1 MKTLLAIMIV
11 GLWGC
16 GDSSIDSKKM
26 ALGSKIY
33 SNRCSACHD
42 YGAPNLNELKPQIAQ
57 IISAV
62 TSGQGMMPSFK
73 DSLTTEEI
81 EAVAYYIFNKNR

>member
-1 MKTLLAIMIV
+1 MKKLLAIIVV

-16 GDSSIDSKKM
+16 SDSSIDSKKM

-42 YGAPNLNELKPQIAQ
+42 HGAPNLNELKPQIEQ
-57 IISAV
+57 IIFTV
-62 TSGQGMMPSFK
+62 TSGRGMMPSFK
-73 DSLTTEEI
+73 DQLTTEEI

>member
-1 MKTLLAIMIV
+1 MKKLLAIIVV

-16 GDSSIDSKKM
+16 SDSSIDSKKM

-42 YGAPNLNELKPQIAQ
+42 HGAPNLNELKPQIEQ
-57 IISAV
+57 IIFTV
-62 TSGQGMMPSFK
+62 TSGRGVMPSFK
-73 DSLTTEEI
+73 DKLTTKEI
-81 EAVAYYIFNKNR
+81 EAVAYYIFNKN

>member
-1 MKTLLAIMIV
+1 MKKLLAIMIV

-16 GDSSIDSKKM
+16 SDSSIDSKKM

-42 YGAPNLNELKPQIAQ
+42 HGAPNLNELKPKIAQ
-57 IISAV
+57 IISTV
-62 TSGQGMMPSFK
+62 TKGQGMMPSFK
-73 DSLTTEEI
+73 DQLTTEEI